1 MRKTPKFLILAA
13 AVAATAALLLAGCQ
27 NQGKKDIPQTTAQ
40 KEAVMDSTAKEDTM
54 AAFYERMW
62 RMKVLL
68 RGAGRWESDK

>member
-1 MRKTPKFLILAA
+1 MRKTPKFLILPA
-13 AVAATAALLLAGCQ
+13 AVAALAVLLLAGCY
-27 NQGKKDIPQTTAQ
+27 QGRHEENTAVEQ
-40 KEAVMDSTAKEDTM
+40 VKTSTDSIEEEDTM